1 MLKRSEY
8 LEKIQTLIDDE
19 KYGKIIDAID
29 DMLTDIEDKT
39 KDVIDEL
46 DTIKSID
53 DLNNIVDANDIL
65 HEMATNLF

>member
-19 KYGKIIDAID
+19 KYEKIIDAID

-39 KDVIDEL
+39 KEVIDEL

-53 DLNNIVDANDIL
+53 DLSNIVEANDIL
-65 HEMATNLF
+65 QEMANKLF

>member
-65 HEMATNLF
+65 HEMANKLF